1 MATRWC
7 ERCLLDAERWPLGAQ
22 MEKHIK
28 AFQAVFAKELPELYW
43 HFQDL
48 GITPN
53 MYMMDWYVVF
63 AHGAVEFG
71 Y

>member
-1 MATRWC
+1 
-7 ERCLLDAERWPLGAQ
+7 